1 MAAPVHPTINDQLT
15 KVQLR
20 LLKQRLEKDREQ
32 ANSVVNQGRSSQPI
46 IDEKYN
52 HLKEAAFQRR
62 ELLDRLKHE
71 QQLSRQ
77 LLRPKSNPVDEVA
90 PRQRPSRRTESQPQ
104 LTESRRH
111 GDMNYYPVRLQPIEH
126 APLPPPVLPPVP
138 AYPLPVSTYQV
149 MSPYQIVPP
158 PPQQQPASNSRSDM
172 YEMMMMQ
179 NAQMH
184 QMIMQQLM
192 LNSIQPRHNHNST
205 NNNSNNDRD
214 RVLALDL
221 DDIRKLLKTSRE
233 SRRPPVY
240 PDYRYNPPYA
250 GFPPIVPSYHRPM
263 EPIPVP
269 TLMVPGNVQP
279 SVNPEAVSHLKANY
293 LRQQNDLDDEVPA

>member
-1 MAAPVHPTINDQLT
+1 MAAPVHPTINDQMT

-20 LLKQRLEKDREQ
+20 LLKQRLEQDREQ
-32 ANSVVNQGRSSQPI
+32 TNTFVNQGRHSQPI

-52 HLKEAAFQRR
+52 HLKEAAFQRK

-77 LLRPKSNPVDEVA
+77 LLRPRSNPVDDVA
-90 PRQRPSRRTESQPQ
+90 PRQRPNRRTESQPQ
-104 LTESRRH
+104 LTDSRRH
-111 GDMNYYPVRLQPIEH
+111 GEMNYYPVRLQPIEH
-126 APLPPPVLPPVP
+126 APLPSLPSLPPPVLPPVP

-149 MSPYQIVPP
+149 MQPTYQVAPPQIVNQ
-158 PPQQQPASNSRSDM
+158 QQQPASNSRSDM

-192 LNSIQPRHNHNST
+192 LNSIQPRLNQNST
-205 NNNSNNDRD
+205 NNTNTSSSSNSNDRD
-214 RVLALDL
+214 KVLALDL

-233 SRRPPVY
+233 NRRPPVY
-240 PDYRYNPPYA
+240 PDYRYNSPYGGYPPL
-250 GFPPIVPSYHRPM
+250 VPTYHRPL
-263 EPIPVP
+263 EPIPV
-269 TLMVPGNVQP
+269 
-279 SVNPEAVSHLKANY
+279 
-293 LRQQNDLDDEVPA
+293 